1 MSNTLVPVKKQITPP
16 SEFNYLQT
24 QPNFYPTQAIS
35 RIEEPLLFSAFLTT
49 EQITEHESVTR
60 LPDRIKPKTDL
71 PLTSDYGEV
80 GFPQMVSICGPLRA
94 ALQYV

>member
-1 MSNTLVPVKKQITPP
+1 MLNTLVPVKKQINPP

-24 QPNFYPTQAIS
+24 KPNFYPAQAIS
-35 RIEEPLLFSAFLTT
+35 TIEEPLLFSAFLT
-49 EQITEHESVTR
+49 ESITEHENIAR

-80 GFPQMVSICGPLRA
+80 GFPQMVSICGPLKA
-94 ALQYV
+94 ALQYI

>member
-1 MSNTLVPVKKQITPP
+1 MSNTLVPVKKQIIPP

-24 QPNFYPTQAIS
+24 QPNFYPAQAIS
-35 RIEEPLLFSAFLTT
+35 KIEEPLLFSTFLTT
-49 EQITEHESVTR
+49 EQITECENITR